1 MKLFIMHQQNC
12 IQDLQIQNK
21 ELRAVIEGLVGPDD
35 IDIGSSF
42 VSTVVYLTSSNPIVW
57 KYWPDT
63 LE

>member
-1 MKLFIMHQQNC
+1 MHQQNC

-42 VSTVVYLTSSNPIVW
+42 VSTVVHLTSSNPIV
-57 KYWPDT
+57 
-63 LE
+63 